1 VTAELVMGQSHNTRI
16 VNKDSR
22 LNDFFG
28 AGGPSVQTIRGVPA
42 SKGYDKGR
50 KITWQ
55 RF

>member
-1 VTAELVMGQSHNTRI
+1 VTAELLMGQSHNTRI

-22 LNDFFG
+22 LNDFFS
-28 AGGPSVQTIRGVPA
+28 AVSTSVQTIRGVPA

-50 KITWQ
+50 KSTWQ